1 MRYAPVM
8 FLLVA
13 LMACES
19 VEPSGEIFAPV
30 HAPPPSVAAPVDP
43 ELAFPVAPPLQLTSE
58 QLAKGS
64 LDPATATG
72 VKVEE
77 EPVAEPVA
85 APVAAPAPV
94 GVPSLTQ
101 WPVRLV
107 STIPQAQPPRAILGL
122 PSGEER
128 VVSPG
133 AILAEQGLVVV
144 SVSADRVGLAKI
156 TPAGDHA
163 VIESLELTAQ
173 YPAR

>member
-1 MRYAPVM
+1 M

-19 VEPSGEIFAPV
+19 VEPSGQPFTPV
-30 HAPPPSVAAPVDP
+30 RVAPPPAASPVDP

-77 EPVAEPVA
+77 EPAPEPA
-85 APVAAPAPV
+85 PASAPVAAPAPV
-94 GVPSLTQ
+94 GVPSATQ
-101 WPVRLV
+101 WPVRLL

-133 AILAEQGLVVV
+133 TILAEQGLVVV
-144 SVSADRVGLAKI
+144 SVSADKVGLAKI

-163 VIESLELTAQ
+163 VIESIELSAQ

>member
-1 MRYAPVM
+1 MM

-19 VEPSGEIFAPV
+19 MEPSGRVFAPAK
-30 HAPPPSVAAPVDP
+30 APPPPATAPADP
-43 ELAFPVAPPLQLTSE
+43 ELAFPSTPPLKLSSE

-77 EPVAEPVA
+77 EPAPPE
-85 APVAAPAPV
+85 APVLAPAPV
-94 GVPSLTQ
+94 GVPSATQ

-133 AILAEQGLVVV
+133 AILAELGLVVV
-144 SVSADRVGLAKI
+144 SVSADKVGLARI

-163 VIESLELTAQ
+163 VIESLELSAQ